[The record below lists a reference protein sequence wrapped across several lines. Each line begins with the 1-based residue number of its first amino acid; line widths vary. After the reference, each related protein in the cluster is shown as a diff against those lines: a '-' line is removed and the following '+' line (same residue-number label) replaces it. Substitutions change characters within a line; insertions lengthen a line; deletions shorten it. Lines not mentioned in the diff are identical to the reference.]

1 MNIEKTIQIL
11 DALASGCSP
20 NTGEII
26 ENDSVLNDREVI
38 RALERAIA
46 VLEDRLVCGQN
57 VGNKSNKESSLIPT
71 EEIHYAIKLFQD
83 NNYRPSHA
91 RLTRFFIGQKFFP
104 ITELNSDSLY
114 GKYRTSADKV
124 ELKVFISSF
133 LLDNGYTLHGKLKSM
148 KKNEVPQD
156 DLFFKAPIY
165 NNLSEE
171 ERISLFNDINK
182 LEILKSED
190 LSLQVINARESYPRA
205 YEPWT
210 KEESSLL
217 ENALKY
223 TNDLEFLSG
232 CFKRSKNSI
241 QKMSN
246 NYLT

>member
-38 RALERAIA
+38 RALERAI
-46 VLEDRLVCGQN
+46 VILEEK
-57 VGNKSNKESSLIPT
+57 VGKNSSSNLIIDKQEKLIPT
-71 EEIHYAIKLFQD
+71 EELNYSINLFIA

-114 GKYRTSADKV
+114 GKYRTSVDKV

-133 LLDNGYTLHGKLKSM
+133 LLGNGYTLHGKLKSM
-148 KKNEVPQD
+148 KKNEVPKD

-171 ERISLFNDINK
+171 ERISLFNDVNK

-210 KEESSLL
+210 KEESSFL